1 MSAASH
7 ADVSFVLIYAVLS
20 CCVLSYQKNI
30 NLFNRNTHSFT
41 TISAGRHIE
50 IPPPGL
56 CINHG

>member
-7 ADVSFVLIYAVLS
+7 ADVTFVLIYAVLS
-20 CCVLSYQKNI
+20 CCVLSSQKKMNFI
-30 NLFNRNTHSFT
+30 NRNTHSFT

-50 IPPPGL
+50 IPPPSS